1 MNYLDRKYTIF
12 YMSTVFERF
21 QTEIAT
27 LFIQRL
33 DTTRNK
39 EMFWFSFLFT
49 RNSKFTVC
57 VVSTVAAR
65 KNGDL

>member
-1 MNYLDRKYTIF
+1 MDYLDKKYTNF
-12 YMSTVFERF
+12 LHEHCFK
-21 QTEIAT
+21 TEIAT

-33 DTTRNK
+33 DTTGNK

-49 RNSKFTVC
+49 RNLEFTVC